1 MKEDKA
7 KRKEVQTPLEKI
19 EAMWERG
26 RQLEAKKQYWYELQ
40 FQGWIKA
47 DNRKE
52 AEKKLEE
59 YFSATLGIKVLY
71 STGADTPPEVVIQ
84 SIKVPYNPGLFGL
97 PEPGISLDIDDA
109 LAEITHT
116 QVRILWFKPYDSNRT

>member
-7 KRKEVQTPLEKI
+7 KREDAQTPLEKI

-26 RQLEAKKQYWYELQ
+26 RQLRARKQYWYELQ

-47 DNRKE
+47 GSRRVAKQI
-52 AEKKLEE
+52 LEE
-59 YFSATLGIKVLY
+59 YFSTRCGIN
-71 STGADTPPEVVIQ
+71 
-84 SIKVPYNPGLFGL
+84 VPYDSGVFGAPSEL
-97 PEPGISLDIDDA
+97 GVSLEIEDT

-116 QVRILWFKPYDSNRT
+116 HVRILWFKPYNYNRP